1 MIGLKGKN
9 ALITGATSGIGQA
22 IAIRLA
28 QEGCNIAIN
37 YRKSPEAAVDT
48 EEMALQK
55 ACGNIENCG
64 VKSLLLQG
72 DVSQESDIIE
82 MVNTVVKEFG
92 SLDILI
98 NNAGIQ
104 IESPSH
110 EVTTA
115 DFDRV
120 IAVNLRGAYLCARE
134 TIKHLLSLNRSG
146 VIINISSVHEI
157 IPRPMYISY
166 SISKGGMENL
176 TKTLALEYASQG
188 IRVNAIAPGATI
200 TPINQDW
207 IDNPEKKAIVES
219 HIPMGRAGSSEEM
232 AAAAAFLASDEA
244 AYITGQTL
252 FVDGGLTLYADFRE
266 TWSA

>member
-1 MIGLKGKN
+1 MKGLKSKN
-9 ALITGATSGIGQA
+9 ALITGASSGIGQA

-37 YRKSPEAAVDT
+37 YRKSSSDAEDT
-48 EEMALQK
+48 EEMAMQK
-55 ACGNIENCG
+55 ACGDIENCG
-64 VKSLLLQG
+64 VKSLLVQG
-72 DVSQESDIIE
+72 DVSQEEDITQ
-82 MVNTVVKEFG
+82 MVNTVIDKFG

-104 IESPSH
+104 TECPSH
-110 EVTTA
+110 EVTTE

-120 IAVNLRGAYLCARE
+120 IGVNLRGAYLCARE
-134 TIKHLLSLNRSG
+134 TIKHLLNQNRSG

-166 SISKGGMENL
+166 AISKGGMENM
-176 TKTLALEYASQG
+176 TKTLALEYAHRG
-188 IRVNAIAPGATI
+188 IRVNAVAPGATI
-200 TPINQDW
+200 TPINEAWTD
-207 IDNPEKKAIVES
+207 DPKKKAVVES
-219 HIPMGRAGSSEEM
+219 HIPMMRAGTSEEM
-232 AAAAAFLASDEA
+232 GAAVAFLASDEA

-266 TWSA
+266 AWSA